1 MKIKILYRDDD
12 IIVVD
17 KPAGIP
23 THTPEPSDPY
33 PGDALRIVQQQEGL
47 SYLGMHQRLDAETSG
62 ALLFSVR
69 PEANRSLAA
78 TFEGRTAHKVYFAA
92 VLGAPEVD
100 ESTIDA
106 PIARDRD
113 GRYKVTA
120 SKDPTG
126 QPARTRCRVVD
137 RGWIGE
143 KGEGLPFAVI
153 EAIPKTGRTHQIRL
167 HLAHV
172 GLPVLGDLLY
182 GGKAGRFPRLCL
194 HAAELTIPHPATGK
208 RITFRA
214 PLPAPLDRL
223 VTGVPEPALGVLS
236 RGPQH
241 IRRAWTE
248 TPDQVRELVRLAVE
262 RRAPLAADP
271 DTSLYRVIHAGGDAL
286 PGLTADRFG
295 DALVV
300 SLYDDDDILPPQ
312 PIPEGLAPM
321 LAHAAGAT
329 SVYVKYR
336 PRQASR
342 VPEDEMG
349 ILAPPKPVF
358 GPDLGEQQREQTFE
372 TAPPDRLETSEV
384 VPTFGWLE
392 TSEVRGPQ
400 VSGFLAREEGLNYLI
415 RSTGGLSSGLF
426 ADMREGRGRVRAWAQ
441 GKTVLNTFAYT
452 CGFGVAA
459 LAGGAERVLNLD
471 LARSVLAWGQEN
483 YRLNG
488 FEPDP
493 RDFVFGDVFD
503 WLARFARRGEAF
515 DLVILDPPSFSKTK
529 TARFSAAKDYAQLA
543 ELAAKVVSPGGQL
556 LACSNLAELPWRAFR
571 ERVLAGVTAA
581 GRGGQIAGVYH
592 EPAIDFP
599 SRGQAPHLKLLW
611 LALS

>member
-1 MKIKILYRDDD
+1 MRIKVLYRDDD

-23 THTPEPSDPY
+23 THAPEPADPY
-33 PGDALRIVQQQEGL
+33 PGDALRIVQRQEGL
-47 SYLGMHQRLDAETSG
+47 SYLGMHQRLDADTSG
-62 ALLFSVR
+62 VLLFSAR

-78 TFEGRTAHKVYFAA
+78 TFEGRAARKVYFAA
-92 VLGAPEVD
+92 VLGAPEVE
-100 ESTIDA
+100 ESGIDA

-113 GRYKVTA
+113 GRYKVTTA
-120 SKDPTG
+120 KDPAG

-137 RGWIGE
+137 RGWIGK
-143 KGEGLPFAVI
+143 KGQGLPFAVI
-153 EAIPKTGRTHQIRL
+153 EAIPETGRTHQIRL

-172 GLPVLGDLLY
+172 GLPVLGDALY
-182 GGKAGRFPRLCL
+182 GGNAGVFPRLCL

-236 RGPQH
+236 RGARH
-241 IRRAWTE
+241 IRRAWAE
-248 TPDQVRELVRLAVE
+248 TPDVVAGLVRLAVE

-271 DTSLYRVIHAGGDAL
+271 DTTLYRVIHAGGDAL

-300 SLYDDDDILPPQ
+300 SLYDDDEIMPPR

-329 SVYVKYR
+329 TVYIKYR

-342 VPEDEMG
+342 VPEDEMD
-349 ILAPPKPVF
+349 ILAPPQPVV
-358 GPDLGEQQREQTFE
+358 GPDLGHEI
-372 TAPPDRLETSEV
+372 A
-384 VPTFGWLE
+384 
-392 TSEVRGPQ
+392 
-400 VSGFLAREEGLNYLI
+400 GFLAREEGLNYLI

-426 ADMREGRGRVRAWAQ
+426 ADMRESRGRVRTWAE

-459 LAGGAERVLNLD
+459 LAGGAVRVLNLD

-488 FEPDP
+488 FEPDD

-503 WLARFARRGEAF
+503 WLARFARRGEVF

-529 TARFSAAKDYAQLA
+529 TTRFSAAKDYARLA

-571 ERVLAGVTAA
+571 ERVLAGVAAA
-581 GRGGQIAGVYH
+581 GRGGRIAGIYH
-592 EPAIDFP
+592 EPAVDFP
-599 SRGQAPHLKLLW
+599 AVGEPYLKM
-611 LALS
+611 ALVQLS

>member
-1 MKIKILYRDDD
+1 MRIKILYRDDD

-23 THTPEPSDPY
+23 THAPEPSDPY
-33 PGDALRIVQQQEGL
+33 PSDAVRIVQRQEGL
-47 SYLGMHQRLDAETSG
+47 SYLGMHQRLDADTSG
-62 ALLFSVR
+62 ALLFSAR

-78 TFEGRTAHKVYFAA
+78 TFEGRAARKVYFAA

-100 ESTIDA
+100 ESTIVA

-120 SKDPTG
+120 AKDPAG

-137 RGWIGE
+137 KGWTGK
-143 KGEGLPFAVI
+143 KGQGMPFAVI
-153 EAIPKTGRTHQIRL
+153 EAIPETGRTHQIRL

-172 GLPVLGDLLY
+172 GLPVLGDVLY
-182 GGKAGRFPRLCL
+182 GGKAGGFPRLCL
-194 HAAELTIPHPATGK
+194 HAAELTIPHPTTGK

-214 PLPAPLDRL
+214 PLPAPLDHL
-223 VTGVPEPALGVLS
+223 VTGVPEPALQVLS
-236 RGPQH
+236 RGAQH
-241 IRRAWTE
+241 IRRAWAE
-248 TPDQVRELVRLAVE
+248 TPDLVRGLVKLAVE

-271 DTSLYRVIHAGGDAL
+271 DTTLYRVIHAGGDAL

-312 PIPEGLAPM
+312 PIPEGLASM
-321 LAHAAGAT
+321 LAHATGAT

-342 VPEDEMG
+342 VPEEEMDS
-349 ILAPPKPVF
+349 LAPPQPVF
-358 GPDLGEQQREQTFE
+358 GPDLGRE
-372 TAPPDRLETSEV
+372 
-384 VPTFGWLE
+384 VP
-392 TSEVRGPQ
+392 
-400 VSGFLAREEGLNYLI
+400 GFLAREDGLNYLI

-426 ADMREGRGRVRAWAQ
+426 ADMRESRGRVRAWAQ
-441 GKTVLNTFAYT
+441 DKTVLNTFAYT

-459 LAGGAERVLNLD
+459 LAGGAARVLNLD

-488 FEPDP
+488 FEPDD

-503 WLARFARRGEAF
+503 WLARFARRGEVF

-543 ELAAKVVSPGGQL
+543 ELAAKVVSPDGEM

-571 ERVLAGVTAA
+571 ERVLAGVAAA
-581 GRGGQIAGVYH
+581 GRGGRIAGVYH
-592 EPAIDFP
+592 EPAVDFP
-599 SRGQAPHLKLLW
+599 RAGEPYLKMLW